1 MSFFD
6 WLDELAKVTVAV
18 SVSILN
24 TLFYS
29 AFTGSKTS
37 FFFFHNPPTSDN
49 FTLFLFKDLTQYY
62 VLCEMIIFSI
72 NNIFP
77 ICHQELYTTAQCFQA
92 YRFWIM
98 LSFFHDNSSNRK
110 LPDKH
115 NGWVLKVTP
124 VLFLW
129 HYITMSL
136 QSETNQ
142 LFV

>member
-1 MSFFD
+1 M
-6 WLDELAKVTVAV
+6 

-29 AFTGSKTS
+29 AFTGSKTTS
-37 FFFFHNPPTSDN
+37 FFFFHTPPPPPPPPPPPTSDN

-62 VLCEMIIFSI
+62 ALCEMIIFSI
-72 NNIFP
+72 NNNFSM
-77 ICHQELYTTAQCFQA
+77 CHQELYTTAQCFQA